1 MEMITIL
8 LSAIDIVIGY
18 CLMSSSLQNLFGY
31 FTYIMLAKGFLSVF
45 GSLTANYLFDW
56 MGYLDAI
63 TGIVFLLTTMKVYF
77 AFFPAIGFLLLAKGV
92 YSLLRSLF
100 RF

>member
-1 MEMITIL
+1 MITIL

-18 CLMSSSLQNLFGY
+18 CLMSSSLQSLFGY
-31 FTYIMLAKGFLSVF
+31 FTYIMLAKGILSVI

-56 MGYLDAI
+56 MGYLDMI
-63 TGIVFLLTTMKVYF
+63 TGIVLLMTTMKVSL
-77 AFFPAIGFLLLAKGV
+77 AIFPTIGFLLLAKGV

>member
-1 MEMITIL
+1 MITIL

-18 CLMSSSLQNLFGY
+18 CLMSSSLHSLFGY
-31 FTYIMLAKGFLSVF
+31 FTYIMLAKGFLSVI

-56 MGYLDAI
+56 MGYLDVI
-63 TGIVFLLTTMKVYF
+63 TGIVLLLTTMNVSF
-77 AFFPAIGFLLLAKGV
+77 GFFPAIGFLLLAKGV